1 MLLYL
6 NSDFIKTQS
15 KKSLQFINNLTLY
28 CHISKKNLEEFK
40 MAEEETAAPA
50 SNPLILQ
57 QKLLKLMLSKS
68 GMKSNLTKLCHT

>member
-50 SNPLILQ
+50 SEPINSPA
-57 QKLLKLMLSKS
+57 
-68 GMKSNLTKLCHT
+68 

>member
-40 MAEEETAAPA
+40 MAEEETAA
-50 SNPLILQ
+50 SL
-57 QKLLKLMLSKS
+57 
-68 GMKSNLTKLCHT
+68 GTH